1 MPEPS
6 PTNRFAHLT
15 PEQQRAICT
24 VGRSLLVSAAAG
36 AGKTTVLAERCAH
49 LVCDLPDGQCCNIDQ
64 LLVVTF
70 TDAAAGEMRTRI
82 RKAIQQRRKESPR
95 KDRLDRQLHLLENAS
110 ISTIHSFCKS
120 LIQQWFPKAGVDPQA
135 AVLAEDEAD
144 LLRHEVLD
152 ALFVE
157 LYGDN
162 EEYGLSFQSLVDDYG
177 AGDDHAIAE
186 ALLYI
191 HDFAASLPDPDRWLQ
206 QATRHLESS
215 DPESLLSRIDELQ
228 RQRLS
233 RELEYQI
240 EQAAD
245 FARIIN
251 RIYPAAAMH
260 SEALGQH
267 QARCESWLEIM
278 GAGGPRTWEVMARE
292 VQGHEIRTGR
302 RPNRN
307 KISEKE
313 IAEFDAAK
321 ELIGKQKDLFEA
333 RVKDAICRFTA
344 DEYRQGLELILP
356 YVRTVVRLVNDF
368 AERYRQAKAAQAA
381 VDFNDLQ
388 RHAYK
393 LLTEN
398 GDPTQ
403 PSDVARQLQQRYRHV
418 LVDEFQDVDPL
429 QEAILRL
436 VSREQAEPP
445 EGNLFAVGDIKQS
458 IYRFRLAEPTLFSQ
472 RADKFDRGSPIG
484 KLIHLQHNFRSREGI
499 IDAVNLL
506 FTPLMSRSFG
516 GSDYDEKARLYAK
529 ASYPTQSGIRTFE
542 RPAVELHL
550 LEPITTATAIHG
562 QPAEEEANSE
572 APPGGPDTEDL
583 EGIEREACLIAQR
596 IHDWMGIEPAS
607 RRVHVAD
614 KPATPGGPP
623 TFRPIEYRDIVILLR
638 SMPRKAEPIANI
650 LRRMNIPVSIGRGE
664 SGANSTEWRD
674 ILSLLRVLDNRRQ
687 DIPLAALLRSPLT
700 GPKLTETDLL
710 RIRLHDRDVPF
721 HESVI
726 QYAARGEDTD
736 LRDRLSGILATL
748 DRWRTRIRGAPV
760 AEVLWAILEETH
772 YPAFVAGLPDG
783 QRRFERLIQFH
794 DLAREFGQFRRQG
807 LRRFLRFVDEV
818 LKDGDSP
825 AQAVGAGS
833 NDNAVRIMTIHTSKG
848 LEFPVVILADLAK
861 PFNLSDLN
869 RSILVH
875 RDLGI
880 ALLAAEP
887 DRRIYYPTLIHQLAA
902 DDHRRESLS
911 EELRVLYVA
920 LTRAREHLVL
930 IGRINPNKVAT
941 FRVPRDSSAGLPHLK
956 LETAGNCLNWLLAA
970 AGAAP
975 PEAVRWPGD
984 TATGTAPLIEVHEY
998 PRIETDKWSIPPA
1011 IVPERVEAL
1020 ARLAVFNPLPDDEPL
1035 GSPDEADRLVN
1046 SLDALYPN
1054 LELTTLPARISVT
1067 ELKRRWEASSDP
1079 DIRPAPPPVRPEMTP
1094 LPAFTRQLPLAQ
1106 AVNRGIATHRFCQ
1119 LIDLTRPCDAAD
1131 LAAQHRE
1138 LLEAGR
1144 LSPAEAEAALVDSIA
1159 WFMSTRLGQHVRESA
1174 DQVRREIAFVSCI
1187 SPDRYDPMITGRD
1200 TRDVLLLR
1208 GTIDLL
1214 ICHEDRL
1221 EIIDFKTDDV
1231 AAEECP
1237 ARAEAYRLQVD
1248 NYAEAAHGIYHRP
1261 VFRRWLIFLQPRCI
1275 IDLSA
1280 EST

>member
-1 MPEPS
+1 
-6 PTNRFAHLT
+6 
-15 PEQQRAICT
+15 
-24 VGRSLLVSAAAG
+24 
-36 AGKTTVLAERCAH
+36 
-49 LVCDLPDGQCCNIDQ
+49 
-64 LLVVTF
+64 
-70 TDAAAGEMRTRI
+70 
-82 RKAIQQRRKESPR
+82 
-95 KDRLDRQLHLLENAS
+95 
-110 ISTIHSFCKS
+110 
-120 LIQQWFPKAGVDPQA
+120 
-135 AVLAEDEAD
+135 
-144 LLRHEVLD
+144 
-152 ALFVE
+152 
-157 LYGDN
+157 
-162 EEYGLSFQSLVDDYG
+162 
-177 AGDDHAIAE
+177 
-186 ALLYI
+186 
-191 HDFAASLPDPDRWLQ
+191 
-206 QATRHLESS
+206 
-215 DPESLLSRIDELQ
+215 
-228 RQRLS
+228 
-233 RELEYQI
+233 
-240 EQAAD
+240 
-245 FARIIN
+245 
-251 RIYPAAAMH
+251 
-260 SEALGQH
+260 
-267 QARCESWLEIM
+267 
-278 GAGGPRTWEVMARE
+278 
-292 VQGHEIRTGR
+292 
-302 RPNRN
+302 
-307 KISEKE
+307 
-313 IAEFDAAK
+313 
-321 ELIGKQKDLFEA
+321 
-333 RVKDAICRFTA
+333 
-344 DEYRQGLELILP
+344 
-356 YVRTVVRLVNDF
+356 VRLVRDF
-368 AERYRQAKAAQAA
+368 DDRYQQAKAVQAA

-388 RHAYK
+388 RQAYR

-398 GDPTQ
+398 GDPSR
-403 PSDVARQLQQRYRHV
+403 PSKVALQLQKRYRHV

-436 VSREQAEPP
+436 VSRETADPP

-458 IYRFRLAEPTLFSQ
+458 IYRFRLAEPALFTS
-472 RADKFDRGSPIG
+472 RADAFSPESAIG
-484 KLIHLQHNFRSREGI
+484 KLIHLGDNFRSREGI
-499 IDAVNLL
+499 IKAVNLV
-506 FTPLMSRSFG
+506 FAPLMSRSFG
-516 GSDYDEKARLYAK
+516 GSEYDENARLK
-529 ASYPTQSGIRTFE
+529 AGACYPPSGGLRAFDG
-542 RPAVELHL
+542 PAVELHL
-550 LEPITTATAIHG
+550 PEPIKGVAQASH
-562 QPAEEEANSE
+562 ADEEEAD
-572 APPGGPDTEDL
+572 DTDATHGDSQQDEL
-583 EGIEREACLIAQR
+583 AGIEREAFLIARR
-596 IHDWMGIEPAS
+596 IQDWMGSTGE
-607 RRVHVAD
+607 RMNVAD
-614 KPATPGGPP
+614 RPATPGGPP
-623 TFRPIEYRDIVILLR
+623 VLRPIEYRDIVILLR